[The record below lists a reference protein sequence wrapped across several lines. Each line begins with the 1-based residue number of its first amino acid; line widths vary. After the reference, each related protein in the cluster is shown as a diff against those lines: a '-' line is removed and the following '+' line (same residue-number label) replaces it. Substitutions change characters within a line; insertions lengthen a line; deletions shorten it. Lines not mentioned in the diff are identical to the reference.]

1 MFLIRAGA
9 GQACSIRGMG
19 ASPMV
24 SSRAW
29 LSFPIHSSS
38 PQNVNW
44 LQKSQPPQPPTLT
57 VHRHAHKFTKFTFPT
72 SHISLPPHLAFDY
85 DSPSNAPPK
94 TIFHC
99 RCSLCRCRTIG
110 REFDRDAGAV
120 RCAGHPSRG
129 AGSESAGADCGWG
142 RVVCDAGPVIGQYL
156 GGLSDGYR

>member
-1 MFLIRAGA
+1 MIRAGA

-24 SSRAW
+24 SSRAS

-57 VHRHAHKFTKFTFPT
+57 VHRHARKFTKFTLST

-85 DSPSNAPPK
+85 DSSSNAPPK
-94 TIFHC
+94 TILHC
-99 RCSLCRCRTIG
+99 CCPLCCCRTAG
-110 REFDRDAGAV
+110 RKSDRDAGAV
-120 RCAGHPSRG
+120 RCDDHPSSG
-129 AGSESAGADCGWG
+129 AGSEPAGADCGWG
-142 RVVCDAGPVIGQYL
+142 RAVCHAGPVIGQYV
-156 GGLSDGYR
+156 GGLFDGYR